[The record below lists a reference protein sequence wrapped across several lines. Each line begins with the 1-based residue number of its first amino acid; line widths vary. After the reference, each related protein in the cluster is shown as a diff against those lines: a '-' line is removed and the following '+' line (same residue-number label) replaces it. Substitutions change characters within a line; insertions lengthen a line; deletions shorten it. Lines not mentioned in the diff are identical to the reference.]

1 MTTMELIERGIGH
14 NCLADAYGLGR
25 ADERAEIL
33 KMVDWRIDQD
43 IVKRKI
49 DIHID
54 FAEILTTENVLRII
68 AEQLKE
74 LSNEQIRR
82 NVFK

>member
-1 MTTMELIERGIGH
+1 MSDCNDCVTLNACEK
-14 NCLADAYGLGR
+14 CSDAYLQGR

-33 KMVDWRIDQD
+33 KMVDWRVDQD
-43 IVKRKI
+43 IARRKI

-68 AEQLKE
+68 EEQLKE
-74 LSNEQIRR
+74 QE
-82 NVFK
+82 K